1 MKKIVV
7 SLVLCLV
14 LLFVLAAPVLAA
26 PVSQEVAPAVEL
38 TPQLLGGI
46 AGIVLSL
53 AFSYIPWLNV
63 KFAELAPDLKRLI
76 LLGVLLATTLTI
88 YALNCEGIIDTGLA
102 CDRTGIIQ
110 LITIFISTL
119 IANQSAFSLTPL
131 PAPVKLAADEAKE
144 KALRD
149 AYIGV
154 P

>member
-7 SLVLCLV
+7 SLILCLV
-14 LLFVLAAPVLAA
+14 LLFVLAAPVFAA

-38 TPQLLGGI
+38 
-46 AGIVLSL
+46 
-53 AFSYIPWLNV
+53 
-63 KFAELAPDLKRLI
+63 APELKRLI
-76 LLGVLLATTLTI
+76 MLGVLLATTITI

-110 LITIFISTL
+110 LVTIFISTL
-119 IANQSAFSLTPL
+119 IANQSTYSLTPL